1 MNINS
6 KEFEKYIN
14 KKCKDEGISLNEL
27 QRRAGFSKT
36 AIRTHINRGV
46 IGTVSLQRY
55 RSIGIEPTMFEK
67 DSDSSKQM
75 TIEDAEV
82 VKKTWNRNVKA
93 EKASPHIDEEASQ
106 LLYEYVRLTEKT
118 QKEIVSKLIKTYL
131 PGMIQMWKNNKY
143 ANKSTSELIDMNIK
157 KDRRIEELE
166 KEVKNLKGGNE

>member
-36 AIRTHINRGV
+36 TIRTHINRGV

-106 LLYEYVRLTEKT
+106 LLYEYVDLEKKT

-131 PGMIQMWKNNKY
+131 PGMIQMKINDDYTK
-143 ANKSTSELIDMNIK
+143 KTHRELVDENIK
-157 KDRRIEELE
+157 KDRRIKELE
-166 KEVKNLKGGNE
+166 KALKDKNGGAE